1 MQSPVAQST
10 LDSFTVENPCFI
22 TAITLVEFSWTL
34 RRKSGLSVETAL
46 TVIRHLVET
55 ESIEFDDSEGVVR
68 ALAFAEEG
76 ADFADALIN
85 STMEQFGAAETVT
98 FDKSASDRLG
108 WRLLGA

>member
-1 MQSPVAQST
+1 M
-10 LDSFTVENPCFI
+10 
-22 TAITLVEFSWTL
+22 
-34 RRKSGLSVETAL
+34 
-46 TVIRHLVET
+46 
-55 ESIEFDDSEGVVR
+55 R

-98 FDKSASDRLG
+98 FDKSASERLG